1 MTDPADDILQNLAT
15 RFGDSS
21 FVAQPTADG
30 VPTVWVEPGQI
41 GEVLSHLKGEQGGG
55 FRTLLDLTAIDER
68 QRVHRPG
75 QPAAEFTL
83 VYHLLSYDR
92 NRDVRVKAALAGENP
107 SIRTVT
113 DLWACA
119 AWYEREGFDM
129 FGVGFEGH
137 ANLRRILM

>member
-1 MTDPADDILQNLAT
+1 MTEPAQDILQSLT
-15 RFGDSS
+15 SRFGDSS

-30 VPTVWVEPGQI
+30 VPTVWADAGQI
-41 GEVLSHLKGEQGGG
+41 GEVLSHLKSEQGGG

-107 SIRTVT
+107 SIRT
-113 DLWACA
+113 
-119 AWYEREGFDM
+119 
-129 FGVGFEGH
+129 
-137 ANLRRILM
+137 